1 MMDFSNIKLIVSD
14 MDGTLL
20 NSDHNVSDSFFTLF
34 RKLQKENIHFAAASG
49 RQYQSIVEKLKAI
62 KEDITIISENGG
74 FGKTGKEDLF
84 VFDLPADQIKT
95 PIELLR
101 KQEEPCIVLCGKK
114 AAYVESKD
122 EKFISTFSQFYSSF
136 QVVEDLTKITDD
148 TIFKIAVYHKEC
160 SETHI
165 LPLLKNLPKDFQIL
179 VSGKNWLDISHH
191 NANKGK
197 ALTLLQE
204 KLGVSKEE
212 TMVFGDYNNDL
223 KMLSHAKFSYAMAN
237 AHPNV
242 KKIAQFQTKSN
253 DENGVETVL
262 EQVLNSRK

>member
-1 MMDFSNIKLIVSD
+1 MDFSKIKLIVSD

-20 NSDHNVSDSFFTLF
+20 DSNHRVSDHFFKLF

-49 RQYQSIVEKLKAI
+49 RQFQSIVEKLDSI
-62 KEDITIISENGG
+62 QDEITIISENGG
-74 FGKTGKEDLF
+74 FGKFGKEDLF
-84 VFDLPADQIKT
+84 VFKLPINQIKI
-95 PIELLR
+95 PIQLLR
-101 KQEEPCIVLCGKK
+101 KLENPHIVLCGKK

-122 EKFISTFSQFYSSF
+122 EKFVSTFSQFYSSF
-136 QVVEDLTKITDD
+136 EVVEDLTKIMDD

-165 LPLLKNLPKDFQIL
+165 LPLLKDLPKDFQIL

-197 ALTLLQE
+197 ALKILQK

-223 KMLSHAKFSYAMAN
+223 KMLTEAKYSYAMAN

-242 KKIAQFQTKSN
+242 KKAADFETKSN
-253 DENGVETVL
+253 DENGVEIVL
-262 EQVLNSRK
+262 EEVLNSRR

>member
-1 MMDFSNIKLIVSD
+1 MDFSKIKLIVSD

-20 NSDHNVSDSFFTLF
+20 DSNHTVSESFFELF
-34 RKLQKENIHFAAASG
+34 RKLQKKNIHFAAASG
-49 RQYQSIVEKLKAI
+49 RQYQSIVEKLHRI
-62 KEDITIISENGG
+62 QNDITIISENGG
-74 FGKTGKEDLF
+74 FGKYGKENLF
-84 VFDLPADQIKT
+84 VFDLPKNQINT
-95 PIELLR
+95 PIQLLR
-101 KQEEPCIVLCGKK
+101 ELENPYIVLCGKK

-122 EKFISTFSQFYSSF
+122 ENFIKTFSQFYSSF
-136 QVVEDLTKITDD
+136 QVVEDLTKIIDD

-160 SETHI
+160 SETYI

-179 VSGKNWLDISHH
+179 ISGKNWLDISHH

-197 ALTLLQE
+197 ALTILQK

-223 KMLSHAKFSYAMAN
+223 KMLTEAKFSYAMAN

-242 KKIAQFQTKSN
+242 KKVARYETKSN
-253 DENGVETVL
+253 DENGVEIVL